1 LSMGKKLS
9 RYNPCSAFISAPEIH
24 RSNKRV
30 QRGVLGSFAMMFAAT
45 LLAWPLASAAQ
56 NPPAQDQTLN
66 QPVGSASLY
75 GKKAAGTDQGDVT
88 LRLDVRRVPVDVVV
102 TDKQGNPVRG
112 LTRDD
117 FTVTEDKAEQT
128 VLSFDYQ
135 DGSAPSFVPP
145 KLPALP
151 ANTYVNLPTEP
162 EQGPLYVLYYDMVNT
177 PMEDQASAHQQLLD
191 FIDKAKPG
199 TRFALFVNAAGLH
212 LIQGFTSDHA
222 LLHAAILSKGP
233 GPHVPQVFLYG
244 NTYGATD
251 AGAALHCLTFLA
263 DYLSGIPG
271 RKNLIWLSSIFP
283 IPVAPTMVTGG
294 DATGTNS
301 VNPAG
306 GPVFLDLTELLK
318 ESMKKTYAAM
328 MRSQVALYLVDLKG
342 VDANDAPGN
351 KILNYQYEDT
361 IAGTTGGRAY
371 HGSNRIEAMMDKAV
385 ENGES
390 YYTLSYS
397 PTNKNFDGS
406 ERKIDVTLANA
417 KENGYTV
424 TYRTVYYAMADS
436 DPQQPSKKKVDALQA
451 RFVAA
456 KAEDTLYAN
465 IEHGA
470 PMVHDLLFSAHIA
483 TKGKPQLAT
492 EKQMA
497 ELQDSPAFFRTRRKD
512 TPQKPLPPVKLQ
524 KYLIDYGVI
533 DQQLKKL
540 AAGNGTPATL
550 EFAAAAYDDD
560 GRLLNSELNEGQAP
574 TGSKAGTKPGALF
587 HAEQELEV
595 PDGAAWIRVAVRDKF
610 DNRTGTLE
618 VKLPLRPETTTAMA
632 VKPN

>member
-1 LSMGKKLS
+1 MGKKPF
-9 RYNPCSAFISAPEIH
+9 RIDFCGAFVSAPEIH
-24 RSNKRV
+24 WLNERV
-30 QRGVLGSFAMMFAAT
+30 HRIVLSSFAKIFAAI
-45 LLAWPLASAAQ
+45 LLVSPLASAAQ
-56 NPPAQDQTLN
+56 NPPAQDQTLD
-66 QPVGSASLY
+66 QPVGPASLY
-75 GKKAAGTDQGDVT
+75 GKNPPGTGQDDVT

-112 LTRDD
+112 LTRAD
-117 FTVTEDKAEQT
+117 FTVKEDKVEQT

-151 ANTYVNLPTEP
+151 ANTFVNLPAQP

-191 FIDKAKPG
+191 FIDNAKPG

-222 LLHAAILSKGP
+222 LLHAAVLSKGP

-271 RKNLIWLSSIFP
+271 RKNLIWLSSVFP

-318 ESMKKTYAAM
+318 ESLKKTYASM

-342 VDANDAPGN
+342 VDAADAPGN

-361 IAGTTGGRAY
+361 IASTTGGRAY
-371 HGSNRIEAMMDKAV
+371 HGNNRIEAMIDKAV
-385 ENGES
+385 VNGES

-397 PTNKNFDGS
+397 PINRNFDGS
-406 ERKIDVTLANA
+406 ERKIDLTLADA

-424 TYRTVYYAMADS
+424 TYRTVYYAMAD
-436 DPQQPSKKKVDALQA
+436 DNPQQPAKKKVDALQA

-492 EKQMA
+492 DRQMA
-497 ELQDSPAFFRTRRKD
+497 ELQDSPVFFRTRRKD

-524 KYLIDYGVI
+524 KYVIDYGVI
-533 DQQLKKL
+533 DQQLKTQ
-540 AAGNGTPATL
+540 AASNGTPATL

-574 TGSKAGTKPGALF
+574 AGSKAAAKPGALF
-587 HAEQELEV
+587 HADQELEV

-618 VKLPLRPETTTAMA
+618 VKLPLKPETTATMA
-632 VKPN
+632 AKPN